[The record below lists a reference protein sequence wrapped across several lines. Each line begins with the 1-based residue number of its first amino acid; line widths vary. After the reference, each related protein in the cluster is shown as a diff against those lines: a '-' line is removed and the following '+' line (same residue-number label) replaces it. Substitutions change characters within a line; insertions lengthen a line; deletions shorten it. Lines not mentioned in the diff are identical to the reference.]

1 PIADV
6 GDFNQAI
13 IEATSDLVSCYK
25 PNLAFYEALGDA
37 GWQGLRRTLAA
48 IPDDIPVII
57 DAKRG
62 EIGNTSAAYA
72 RAIFDVLGA
81 DATTVN
87 VYAGTDAIEPF
98 LEYEDRG
105 IFVFC
110 RSSNP
115 SAGDFQDLEV
125 EAGGKRRPLLQA
137 VALR

>member
-1 PIADV
+1 DPSLMPIADV
-6 GDFNQAI
+6 GRFNEAI
-13 IEATSDLVSCYK
+13 IEATADLVCCFK
-25 PNLAFYEALGDA
+25 PNLAFFEALGEA
-37 GWQGLRRTLAA
+37 GWQALRQTLAA
-48 IPDDIPVII
+48 IPNDVPVII

-87 VYAGTDAIEPF
+87 VYAGEDAIEPF
-98 LEYEDRG
+98 LEYDDRG

-115 SAGDFQDLEV
+115 SAGDFQDLNVEV
-125 EAGGKRRPLLQA
+125 
-137 VALR
+137 